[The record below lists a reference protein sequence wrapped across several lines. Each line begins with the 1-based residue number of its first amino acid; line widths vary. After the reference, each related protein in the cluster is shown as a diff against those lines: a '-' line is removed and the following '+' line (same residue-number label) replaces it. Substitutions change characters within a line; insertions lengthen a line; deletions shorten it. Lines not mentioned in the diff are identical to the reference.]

1 MSARA
6 PAQPVSSVVLG
17 MVLFIS
23 SEVMFFGGL
32 FGAYFTLR
40 SSATVWP
47 PEGTPEIE
55 LGLPLVL
62 TAMLLS
68 SSITMHRA
76 VHAASDADKRR
87 WLAVTMLLGVLFL
100 AGQAAEYA
108 QAELSIRTN
117 VFTSLF
123 VTMTGFHG
131 LHVAGG
137 VFAMSL
143 AFGRLRRRPAAGMTT
158 AVGYYWH
165 FVDVIWVV
173 LFAVLYLLR

>member
-1 MSARA
+1 MDARA
-6 PAQPVSSVVLG
+6 TTPGVSSVVLG

-40 SSATVWP
+40 SSATTWP
-47 PEGTPEIE
+47 PPGTPEIE
-55 LGLPLVL
+55 LALPIAL
-62 TAMLLS
+62 TIVLLS
-68 SSITMHRA
+68 SSLTMHRA
-76 VHAASDADKRR
+76 VAAEADADKRK
-87 WLAVTMLLGVLFL
+87 WLAITMLLGVAFL
-100 AGQAAEYA
+100 GGQVAEYA
-108 QAELSIRTN
+108 QSGLSVRLN

-143 AFGRLRRRPAAGMTT
+143 ALGRLRRRPAEGMIH

-165 FVDVIWVV
+165 FVDVIWVM